1 MFREPQAGR
10 IDGHIN
16 TLLARL
22 DVNDRIRGAEAARGV
37 RLTSPTGRGSV
48 VVAKEVGM
56 IEQSRMRGRIE
67 RLRERH
73 RDRKQRRTWRRERRR
88 GWGSLDDAVNTNESN
103 LFKGGFITKK

>member
-22 DVNDRIRGAEAARGV
+22 EVNDRIRGAEAARRV
-37 RLTSPTGRGSV
+37 RLTSPGGRGSV

-67 RLRERH
+67 RLRELR

-88 GWGSLDDAVNTNESN
+88 AGAAST
-103 LFKGGFITKK
+103 TP